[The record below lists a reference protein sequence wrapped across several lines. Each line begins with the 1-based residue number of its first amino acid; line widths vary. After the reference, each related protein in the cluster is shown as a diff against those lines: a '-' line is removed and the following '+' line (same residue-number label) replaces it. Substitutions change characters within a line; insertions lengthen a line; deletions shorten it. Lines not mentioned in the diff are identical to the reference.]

1 MMHRNLFRPVALA
14 AVGCLLAVSLTGCSM
29 SDFVRLAK
37 NSKLMDEEASAS
49 SAASSAA
56 TTEKKQTLKDLIQKA
71 QAEARAKQ
79 EAAASS
85 ASAASSSAASSS
97 QAGEEEDA
105 DSDSQHIYD
114 APSAECDAK
123 IAELTDQLYAL
134 EASAN
139 SAVSS
144 AIQAARD
151 EYHRTGG
158 NKYLIAYKHLSAVQS
173 EYDSKVS
180 SIISEMR
187 SVLREYNQPETAA
200 DQAESY
206 YASAKQAM
214 ISSLL

>member
-29 SDFVRLAK
+29 TDFIRLAK

-71 QAEARAKQ
+71 QAEARARQ
-79 EAAASS
+79 EASASS
-85 ASAASSSAASSS
+85 AAAASSAASSS
-97 QAGEEEDA
+97 QAGETDA
-105 DSDSQHIYD
+105 ASDSQPSYD
-114 APSAECDAK
+114 PPNAECDAK
-123 IAELTDQLYAL
+123 IAELTSQLYAL

-158 NKYLIAYKHLSAVQS
+158 NKYLIAYSHLSAVQS

-180 SIISEMR
+180 AIISEMR
-187 SVLREYNQPETAA
+187 SVLREYNQPETVA